1 MKIPVVQELISR
13 MAERRPHIQ
22 RLLFS
27 SIVNFLYRTR
37 FVHLDIDFYVKLFLL
52 GRRLFM
58 PAFAFNFVH
67 NQMNSFH
74 VAELELR
81 YIARLRPLELVC
93 FIYNLVMILVDER
106 ILPRFFKLMK
116 SVIINNK
123 ADSRFSRNKTSLIL
137 HLFFSLFITKI

>member
-1 MKIPVVQELISR
+1 M
-13 MAERRPHIQ
+13 
-22 RLLFS
+22 
-27 SIVNFLYRTR
+27 
-37 FVHLDIDFYVKLFLL
+37 HLDIDFYVKLFLL

-58 PAFAFNFVH
+58 PAFALNFVH

-74 VAELELR
+74 IAELELR
-81 YIARLRPLELVC
+81 YVACLRPLKLVC

-137 HLFFSLFITKI
+137 HLFFSLFVTKI